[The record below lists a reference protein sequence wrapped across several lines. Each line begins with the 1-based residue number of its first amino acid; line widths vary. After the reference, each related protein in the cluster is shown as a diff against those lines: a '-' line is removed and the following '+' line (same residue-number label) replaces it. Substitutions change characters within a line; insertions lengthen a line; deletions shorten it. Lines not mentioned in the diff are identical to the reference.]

1 MAPRLPSLPVRPLL
15 AAFRRSPPPESP
27 FAAARLAAVRSAD
40 WLRLTSLSTA
50 ELAAHLRAFAEQV
63 APVGWHTDRIASQA
77 GFVRHG
83 IQHLLNGTDG
93 VGVRF
98 GRCVTPGGAYA
109 VVGAGRTFWA
119 AVWKAVAPHV
129 HPDWTADVQ
138 RGLERCGLIDGRTD
152 DPLATAAEVYR
163 GLCGEFPPLD
173 ASDLDHFFRLAART
187 DGRELPQAEEDVC
200 GVIRHRLRA
209 VRTRVPLRTRLKGL
223 KDPTPAGD
231 LRSLGDPSP
240 AGRGGGYGT
249 FKTPPTTPAPP
260 RRGGVA
266 APSEARAAG
275 VGPEVAA
282 GLTRL
287 DDAFSPSLPADAQAA
302 LLADVAAVLRERFA
316 VHPLE
321 VEDLFAPTASEGRPA
336 ASRPT
341 FHGFA
346 AETFRFLGELTEH
359 NEKAWMDAHR
369 ERYQFVVREPL
380 VELCAA
386 LAERYVRPV
395 LHREHGWEME
405 TDPRP
410 GRALTSIA
418 KNDFG
423 RAGPYT
429 PDVWVTF
436 YRRASGGK
444 RHDAQLFVR
453 ASDTGVSFGFHLGK
467 TARDAGR
474 RFRKAVQEHGE
485 LLFHAIRAGGV
496 DGFTFRGA
504 KVHEVRCAASLRAW
518 AAEKELF
525 AERHLP
531 ADHPLLR
538 SDDLVGEV
546 LIAFDRL
553 VPLLAAAFDDSPQ
566 ATLARRGGRTP
577 APAFDRDAFRRATFL
592 SDTWLSRSLDL
603 LTLKKQL
610 ILHGVPGTGKTH
622 VARTLARLLTDDR
635 PGGVRLVQFHP
646 GYSYEEFVEGVRPR
660 GVEANGGPPMA
671 YPVEPGVL
679 CEFAA
684 EAEANPA
691 LPFVLIVD
699 EINRGNLPRIFGE
712 SLFLLEYRDQA
723 VTLPYSK
730 RQFRLPSNL
739 LLLGTMNSADRSTV
753 ALDQALRRR
762 FSFVEMT
769 ADAAVLAGWLESGT
783 GNAGEDGTF
792 APRVVKLFDELNRRL
807 ARDLGPDKQIGHSF
821 LMVPGLTEDQL
832 HTVWAHHVL
841 PTLGEYFA
849 PRPVPAGY
857 DLARLF
863 GGPKK
868 KAEAV

>member
-1 MAPRLPSLPVRPLL
+1 MATRLPALSVRPLL
-15 AAFRRSPPPESP
+15 AAFRRQPPDESAL
-27 FAAARLAAVRSAD
+27 AAARQEAIRDAGWVTSGSLA
-40 WLRLTSLSTA
+40 TA
-50 ELAAHLRAFAEQV
+50 ELVAHLRAFAE
-63 APVGWHTDRIASQA
+63 AISPVGWHAERIAGQA

-83 IQHLLNGTDG
+83 IQHLLHGTDAIG
-93 VGVRF
+93 LRF
-98 GRCVTPGGAYA
+98 GRCVTPGGTYA

-119 AVWKAVAPHV
+119 AVWKAANPDD

-138 RGLERCGLIDGRTD
+138 RGLERCGLLDGRAD
-152 DPLATAAEVYR
+152 DPLAAAIDIYTALRA
-163 GLCGEFPPLD
+163 EFPPLD
-173 ASDLDHFFRLAART
+173 ASDLDHFFRLAWRMT
-187 DGRELPQAEEDVC
+187 GREFPAADESVADA
-200 GVIRHRLRA
+200 IRHRLRG
-209 VRTRVPLRTRLKGL
+209 VRTRVPLRKRLKERAIAQ
-223 KDPTPAGD
+223 AGMPVP
-231 LRSLGDPSP
+231 PSP
-240 AGRGGGYGT
+240 TGGTGI
-249 FKTPPTTPAPP
+249 PACAPP
-260 RRGGVA
+260 
-266 APSEARAAG
+266 
-275 VGPEVAA
+275 
-282 GLTRL
+282 GLAEL
-287 DDAFSPSLPADAQAA
+287 DDAFSPVLPHETQHA
-302 LLADVAAVLRERFA
+302 LFADVVAGLRQRFA

-321 VEDLFAPTASEGRPA
+321 AADVVATFAPAEA
-336 ASRPT
+336 AEQHHRPT

-346 AETFRFLGELTEH
+346 GETFRFLAELTEH
-359 NEKAWMDAHR
+359 NDKVWMDAHR
-369 ERYQFVVREPL
+369 ERYQFFVREPL

-386 LAERYVRPV
+386 LAERYVTPV
-395 LHREHGWEME
+395 LHREYGWEME

-423 RAGPYT
+423 RGGPYT

-436 YRRASGGK
+436 YRRSSGGK

-453 ASDTGVSFGFHLGK
+453 VSDGGVSFGFHLGK
-467 TARDAGR
+467 SAREAGR

-485 LLFHAIRAGGV
+485 LLFKAVRAGGV

-504 KVHEVRCAASLRAW
+504 KAHAVKTAADLRAW
-518 AAEKELF
+518 ALEKELF
-525 AERHLP
+525 AERTLP
-531 ADHPLLR
+531 ADHPLVR
-538 SDDLVGEV
+538 SDDLAGEI

-553 VPLLAAAFDDSPQ
+553 VPLLAAALDDSPQ
-566 ATLARRGGRTP
+566 ATLARRGGQTP
-577 APAFDRDAFRRATFL
+577 AAPPFDRDAFRRATFL
-592 SDTWLSRSLDL
+592 GDTWLSRALDL
-603 LTLKKQL
+603 LALKKQI

-622 VARTLARLLTDDR
+622 VARSLARLLTDDR

-646 GYSYEEFVEGVRPR
+646 GYSYEEFVEGIRPR
-660 GVEANGGPPMA
+660 SVEVNGGTQIA

-712 SLFLLEYRDQA
+712 LLFLLEYRDQE
-723 VTLPYSK
+723 VTLPHSK

-739 LLLGTMNSADRSTV
+739 YLLGTMNSSDRSTV

-783 GNAGEDGTF
+783 GNAVTGSDDPGTF

-821 LMVPGLTEDQL
+821 FMVPGLTDDQL
-832 HTVWAHHVL
+832 HTIWAHHVL
-841 PTLGEYFA
+841 PTLSEYFA

-857 DLARLF
+857 DLGRLF
-863 GGPKK
+863 DPPRK
-868 KAEAV
+868 KAETV